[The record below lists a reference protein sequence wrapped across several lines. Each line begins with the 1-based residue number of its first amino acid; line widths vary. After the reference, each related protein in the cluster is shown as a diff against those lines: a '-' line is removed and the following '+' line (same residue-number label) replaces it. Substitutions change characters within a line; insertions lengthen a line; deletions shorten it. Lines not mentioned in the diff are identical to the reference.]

1 MSRSCSQHP
10 SGSLSQEARERWQET
25 RESRHPAAHLRG
37 YSGQTAKRWLST
49 FFLLAAAWPRKKNG
63 LLEPLK
69 NKAFRKVPFL
79 KLRPTFETQKKERN
93 NLFWA
98 WLRPCENSLL
108 LFNLKKNK
116 KQPSLGFF
124 LDPTFRKPENF
135 ANRS

>member
-1 MSRSCSQHP
+1 
-10 SGSLSQEARERWQET
+10 LSQEARERWQET

-79 KLRPTFETQKKERN
+79 KIRPTFETQKKRGITC
-93 NLFWA
+93 FGHGSA
-98 WLRPCENSLL
+98 LRISFFFMLSGE
-108 LFNLKKNK
+108 KNK
-116 KQPSLGFF
+116 TTSVRNFVFAVVRPSL
-124 LDPTFRKPENF
+124 
-135 ANRS
+135 RSVQLEF